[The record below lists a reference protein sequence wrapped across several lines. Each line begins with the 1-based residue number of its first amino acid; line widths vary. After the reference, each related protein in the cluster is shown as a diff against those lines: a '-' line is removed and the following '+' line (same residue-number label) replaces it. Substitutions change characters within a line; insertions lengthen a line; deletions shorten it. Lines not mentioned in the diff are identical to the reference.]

1 MPKFFVGNEQIQDG
15 KIMIIG
21 EDVNHI
27 VNVLRLKEQDE
38 IQICDKDN
46 GITYQSEI
54 VEVLKEKV
62 ECKMITQI
70 EQQVESN
77 VAVTIFQGLP
87 KADKMEYIIQ
97 KTTEIGGI
105 EIVPVAMKRCIVKLE
120 GKDENKKI
128 ERWQK
133 IAEVAAKQSGRDK
146 IPHIHHVIKFGELKE
161 LVSSFDLFIVAYEN
175 EERLSLKRVLNE
187 KHIDRIKLEIENR
200 KNAKP
205 DYDLKDIIENRV
217 KETIKIGVVIGPEG
231 GLDKEEVEMLSTCG
245 AKVVTLGNRILRTE
259 TAPIVIL
266 SNIMYEFDE

>member
-1 MPKFFVGNEQIQDG
+1 MGGKTVPKFFVGNEQIQDG
-15 KIMIIG
+15 KIMIIE

-38 IQICDKDN
+38 IQVCDKDN

-54 VEVLKEKV
+54 VEILKERV
-62 ECKMITQI
+62 ECKIIEQI

-77 VAVTIFQGLP
+77 VSVTIFQGLP

-97 KTTEIGGI
+97 KATEIGGT

-120 GKDENKKI
+120 GKDESKKI
-128 ERWQK
+128 DRWQK
-133 IAEVAAKQSGRDK
+133 IAEVAAKQSGRDR
-146 IPHIHHVIKFGELKE
+146 IPRINHVMKFGELKE
-161 LVSSFDLFIVAYEN
+161 LISSFDLFIVAYEN
-175 EERLSLKRVLNE
+175 EKKVSLKQV
-187 KHIDRIKLEIENR
+187 
-200 KNAKP
+200 
-205 DYDLKDIIENRV
+205 LKDKTNMA
-217 KETIKIGVVIGPEG
+217 IKIGVVIGPEG
-231 GLDKEEVEMLSTCG
+231 GLDKKEVEMLSTYG